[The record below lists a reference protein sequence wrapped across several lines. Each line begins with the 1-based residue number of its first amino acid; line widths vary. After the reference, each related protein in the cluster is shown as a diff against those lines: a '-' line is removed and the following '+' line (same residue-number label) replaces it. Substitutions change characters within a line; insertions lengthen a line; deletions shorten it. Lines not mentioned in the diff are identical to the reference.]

1 MGCIF
6 ASLNIREVLFPG
18 QGQIDQLQMIFSL
31 RGTVTNEN
39 WPEAM
44 KLPDFME
51 FSIKNPQ
58 DLSKM
63 FPMMSSQGFDLL
75 EKMLQLDPNKRP
87 SASEALAHPYFQE
100 EP

>member
-1 MGCIF
+1 M
-6 ASLNIREVLFPG
+6 
-18 QGQIDQLQMIFSL
+18 
-31 RGTVTNEN
+31 TNEN

-58 DLSKM
+58 DLSKL
-63 FPMMSSQGFDLL
+63 FPMISPQGFDLL

-87 SASEALAHPYFQE
+87 SAKEALEHPYF
-100 EP
+100 